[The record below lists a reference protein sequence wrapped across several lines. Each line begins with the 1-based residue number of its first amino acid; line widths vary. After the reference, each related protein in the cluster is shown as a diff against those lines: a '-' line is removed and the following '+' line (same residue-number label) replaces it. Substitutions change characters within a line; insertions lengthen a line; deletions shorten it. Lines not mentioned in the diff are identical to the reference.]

1 MKIQIEIILFWGSL
15 WGIEE
20 ATLGHVLHLL
30 PVNIGWLFWFPLAY
44 LFMFLSYQKTHH
56 ITSILW
62 TSVIAASIKLIDLL
76 LPIRIDKVINP
87 TVSILL
93 EGAAVFLLIKV
104 MNSRTSASKYFFVI
118 PFASSLLYQLFYI
131 IYISI
136 VPLFFTA
143 IPAAAGISAYLDYG
157 LHGMVNGILLVVISA
172 CCVQVINRKG
182 KGQQT
187 VRPSMQFSV
196 LLTVLSYLLPAIAL
210 FVQWKM

>member
-1 MKIQIEIILFWGSL
+1 MKKQIETVLFWGSL
-15 WGIEE
+15 WGLEE

-30 PVNIGWLFWFPLAY
+30 PFSIGWLFWFPLAY
-44 LFMFLSYQKTHH
+44 LFMFLAYQKTGNAG
-56 ITSILW
+56 SVLW
-62 TSVIAASIKLIDLL
+62 TAVIAASIKLIDLL

-104 MNSRTSASKYFFVI
+104 LTPRIASTKYRSAI
-118 PFASSLLYQLFYI
+118 PFASSLLYQLFYM

-143 IPAAAGISAYLDYG
+143 IPAAAGVSAYLDYG
-157 LHGMVNGILLVVISA
+157 LHGLVNGILLVVISE
-172 CCVQVINRKG
+172 CCIRVINRKG
-182 KGQQT
+182 TGRQT

-196 LLTVLSYLLPAIAL
+196 LLSVLSYVLPVIAL
-210 FVQWKM
+210 LVQWRM